1 MTTSYSPLWSCTGR
15 DGCQSALWDCFGGQI
30 FAMLKIRPPKQSHN
44 ALDNH
49 LDPVFRKTSKR
60 PIYMLHYSHYFC
72 YLIFLTLRYPTSY
85 SGYRNLCKTDTWF
98 LSLGDLLRTFDH
110 FTTKWPLED
119 FNNQKYKT
127 HLHALAFSDFVKGEF
142 WDSSSEKWVP
152 VQNKWV
158 PVNES
163 EIENTLGLYVTRQL
177 VWRQTPKL
185 CNSV

>member
-1 MTTSYSPLWSCTGR
+1 MHLRTILT
-15 DGCQSALWDCFGGQI
+15 QSSAQPQSGQYTCSI
-30 FAMLKIRPPKQSHN
+30 TAIISVTEF
-44 ALDNH
+44 
-49 LDPVFRKTSKR
+49 
-60 PIYMLHYSHYFC
+60 
-72 YLIFLTLRYPTSY
+72 FLTLRYPTSY

-98 LSLGDLLRTFDH
+98 LSLGVLLRTFDH
-110 FTTKWPLED
+110 FMTKWPLED
-119 FNNQKYKT
+119 YFNNQKYKT
-127 HLHALAFSDFVKGEF
+127 HLHVLVFSDFVKGES

>member
-30 FAMLKIRPPKQSHN
+30 CRHVENSPLKQSHN

-49 LDPVFRKTSKR
+49 LDPVFRKTSKW

-98 LSLGDLLRTFDH
+98 LSLGVLLRTFDH
-110 FTTKWPLED
+110 FMTKWPLED
-119 FNNQKYKT
+119 LTTKSTKHICMYWYSVILLKVSPET
-127 HLHALAFSDFVKGEF
+127 HQVK
-142 WDSSSEKWVP
+142 
-152 VQNKWV
+152 
-158 PVNES
+158 NES
-163 EIENTLGLYVTRQL
+163 MSRTNESQL
-177 VWRQTPKL
+177 TSPRLKILWAFM
-185 CNSV
+185 

>member
-1 MTTSYSPLWSCTGR
+1 MVAKVHCGTVLGVKF
-15 DGCQSALWDCFGGQI
+15 A
-30 FAMLKIRPPKQSHN
+30 AMLKIRPPKQSHN

-49 LDPVFRKTSKR
+49 LDPVFRTTSKW
-60 PIYMLHYSHYFC
+60 PIYMLHYGHYFC

-98 LSLGDLLRTFDH
+98 LSLGVLLRTFDH
-110 FTTKWPLED
+110 FMTKWPLED
-119 FNNQKYKT
+119 YFNNQKYKT
-127 HLHALAFSDFVKGEF
+127 HLHVLVFSDFVKGES
-142 WDSSSEKWVP
+142 WDSSSEKWVH

>member
-1 MTTSYSPLWSCTGR
+1 M
-15 DGCQSALWDCFGGQI
+15 
-30 FAMLKIRPPKQSHN
+30 
-44 ALDNH
+44 
-49 LDPVFRKTSKR
+49 
-60 PIYMLHYSHYFC
+60 
-72 YLIFLTLRYPTSY
+72 
-85 SGYRNLCKTDTWF
+85 
-98 LSLGDLLRTFDH
+98 
-110 FTTKWPLED
+110 TKWPLED

-127 HLHALAFSDFVKGEF
+127 HLHALVFSDFVKGEF

>member
-1 MTTSYSPLWSCTGR
+1 MVVKVHCGTVLGVTF
-15 DGCQSALWDCFGGQI
+15 A
-30 FAMLKIRPPKQSHN
+30 AMLKIRPPKQSHN

-49 LDPVFRKTSKR
+49 LDPVFRTTSKW
-60 PIYMLHYSHYFC
+60 PIYMLHYGHYFC
-72 YLIFLTLRYPTSY
+72 YLIFLTLRYQTSY
-85 SGYRNLCKTDTWF
+85 SGYRNLCKTHLVLVPWK
-98 LSLGDLLRTFDH
+98 LDH
-110 FTTKWPLED
+110 FMTKWPLED
-119 FNNQKYKT
+119 LNNQKYKT
-127 HLHALAFSDFVKGEF
+127 HLHALVFSDFVKGEF
-142 WDSSSEKWVP
+142 WDSSRETWVP